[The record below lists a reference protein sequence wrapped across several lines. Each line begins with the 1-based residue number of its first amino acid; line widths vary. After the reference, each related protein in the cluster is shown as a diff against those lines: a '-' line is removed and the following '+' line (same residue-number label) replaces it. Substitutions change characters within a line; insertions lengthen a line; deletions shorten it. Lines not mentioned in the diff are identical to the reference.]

1 MIVSQIDTDISK
13 AENQKIIFAT
23 IFTWISFG
31 FEKSFDMCDIASNL
45 ASNHANTYETIM
57 FTVCE
62 YQNNTLI
69 NIIAFVYAII
79 FGRVGAHHL

>member
-1 MIVSQIDTDISK
+1 
-13 AENQKIIFAT
+13 
-23 IFTWISFG
+23 
-31 FEKSFDMCDIASNL
+31 MCDIASNL
-45 ASNHANTYETIM
+45 ASNYANTYETIV

-79 FGRVGAHHL
+79 FGRVGAHHLQCEYIKSDILFENLTENLTENH